1 MSLGLPFNRFHQ
13 FPYFVD
19 FSYFS
24 AYILSVRKQVLWACL
39 PSPRFKHE
47 EWSHT
52 RKFPPLTV
60 TVIWAAGVFWEP
72 SQWSFSV
79 NWGLPACLFSPYKAN
94 SFSAG
99 LRQVWDK
106 EKTEDLS
113 STGSPKH
120 EGLSLVSLWI
130 LRIWDVCLDYM
141 MKLNVLP
148 NPNINNSVKW
158 TPDLQLVKRRICH

>member
-47 EWSHT
+47 ECSHT

-60 TVIWAAGVFWEP
+60 TVSE
-72 SQWSFSV
+72 
-79 NWGLPACLFSPYKAN
+79 
-94 SFSAG
+94 
-99 LRQVWDK
+99 LR
-106 EKTEDLS
+106 ECFE
-113 STGSPKH
+113 
-120 EGLSLVSLWI
+120 SLASEAFLWI
-130 LRIWDVCLDYM
+130 GVCLPVYFLHI
-141 MKLNVLP
+141 KTTVF
-148 NPNINNSVKW
+148 
-158 TPDLQLVKRRICH
+158 LQDWGKSETKRRQRIYQAQDLPSMRDWAWCLCEFFESETCVWTTWWNSMSFQTLI